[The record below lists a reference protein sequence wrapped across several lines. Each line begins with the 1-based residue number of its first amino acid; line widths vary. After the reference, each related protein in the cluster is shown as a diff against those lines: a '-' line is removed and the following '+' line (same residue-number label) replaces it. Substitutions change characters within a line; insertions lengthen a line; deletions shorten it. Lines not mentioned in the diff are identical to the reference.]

1 MGEEGPCFG
10 AQAAP
15 SLVGPPHP
23 CPLLHADVEERGTDD
38 FRAPD
43 APAGYVYSN
52 FWGVTSAEQQ
62 SSAPAAH
69 QGDAASVGIYI
80 THRGTGTYLFPPNP
94 NW

>member
-1 MGEEGPCFG
+1 
-10 AQAAP
+10 
-15 SLVGPPHP
+15 
-23 CPLLHADVEERGTDD
+23 
-38 FRAPD
+38 
-43 APAGYVYSN
+43 VYSN